1 MDWVSSSSKSG
12 AKSNL
17 FVDTAKI
24 ASVQIKYGVQEDWQT
39 YSDDISIHLTLD
51 IGRDFQ
57 PNMYIGGNYKKD
69 DVSGEIVGWSTAFK
83 VKLFFDALGM
93 PIKLDKGMQPQS
105 SRLPA
110 DAEKVLVGK
119 EFSRLTYVSTKTKR
133 DGGALW
139 KDWQETRSASY
150 DQTRFKN
157 EFKEAV
163 SKGYVKDFASST
175 KEEDDDTSGPWDNSK
190 DQFAGMPT

>member
-1 MDWVSSSSKSG
+1 MDWVSSGSKSG

-69 DVSGEIVGWSTAFK
+69 DVSGEIVGWSTAY
-83 VKLFFDALGM
+83 VC
-93 PIKLDKGMQPQS
+93 QS
-105 SRLPA
+105 S
-110 DAEKVLVGK
+110 
-119 EFSRLTYVSTKTKR
+119 
-133 DGGALW
+133 
-139 KDWQETRSASY
+139 
-150 DQTRFKN
+150 
-157 EFKEAV
+157 
-163 SKGYVKDFASST
+163 
-175 KEEDDDTSGPWDNSK
+175 
-190 DQFAGMPT
+190 

>member
-1 MDWVSSSSKSG
+1 MDWVSSGSKSG

-17 FVDTAKI
+17 FVDNAKI
-24 ASVQIKYGVQEDWQT
+24 ASVEIKYGVQESWQT

-51 IGRDFQ
+51 IGKDFQ

-83 VKLFFDALGM
+83 VKLFFDAIGM

-139 KDWQETRSASY
+139 KDRQETRSASY

-163 SKGYVKDFASST
+163 SKGYVKDFAQDT
-175 KEEDDDTSGPWDNSK
+175 QEEDTSGPWDNSK
-190 DQFAGMPT
+190 DEFAGMPT

>member
-1 MDWVSSSSKSG
+1 MEWVKSGSTG
-12 AKSNL
+12 AKSNI
-17 FVDTAKI
+17 FVDKAKI
-24 ASVQIKYGVQEDWQT
+24 ASIKIKYGVKEDWQT

-51 IGRDFQ
+51 IGKDFQ

-69 DVSGEIVGWSTAFK
+69 EVSGEIVGWSTAFK

-93 PIKLDKGMQPQS
+93 PIKLDKGMNPSS

-110 DAEKVLVGK
+110 DAEKMLEGK
-119 EFSRLTYVSTKTKR
+119 IFNRLTYLSTKTKR

-150 DQTRFKN
+150 DHNRFKN

-163 SKGYVKDFASST
+163 NKGYVKDFAKADT
-175 KEEDDDTSGPWDNSK
+175 EETDASGPWDN
-190 DQFAGMPT
+190 DEFQGMPT